1 MPDATGTITSTRRP
15 CDPVGD
21 TRTMSYIEAISAG
34 LREEMEADPG
44 VFCIGEDIGAY
55 GGAFKVTKGFV
66 EQFGEQRV
74 VDTPV
79 AESAI
84 LGAAAGAAIMGL
96 RPVAEMQFADFIACG
111 FNMLVNFAAKVYY
124 RWGARCPMTV
134 RLPSG
139 GGVHGGP
146 FHSQNMEAWFFHVP
160 GLKIVTPSTPADAYG
175 LMKSAIR
182 DDNPVLYFEHKYLYR
197 RVKGPVP
204 QVGGGGVPIGVACQA
219 RPGRDAL
226 VVSYGSTVHTALEA
240 AEKLSREGVGE
251 IEVLDLRS
259 LLPWDREAVLESVER
274 LHRVLILHEAPRTG
288 GVGAEIAAAIAGEAF
303 ECLDAP
309 VMRLASLDTPV
320 PYSPPLEEAFMP
332 TVPEVEKALRELLTY

>member
-1 MPDATGTITSTRRP
+1 MT
-15 CDPVGD
+15 
-21 TRTMSYIEAISAG
+21 YIEAISAG
-34 LREEMEADPG
+34 LREEMQADPT
-44 VFCIGEDIGAY
+44 VFCLGEDIGAY

-66 EQFGEQRV
+66 EEFGKERV
-74 VDTPV
+74 LDTPV

-84 LGAAAGAAIMGL
+84 IGAAAGAAIMGM
-96 RPVAEMQFADFIACG
+96 RPVAEMQFADFVACG
-111 FNMLVNFAAKVYY
+111 YNMLVNYAAKVFW

-160 GLKIVTPSTPADAYG
+160 GLKIVAPSTPADAYG

-197 RVKGPVP
+197 RLKGPVP
-204 QVGGGGVPIGVACQA
+204 QPGDGAVPIGVACQA

-226 VVSYGSTVHTALEA
+226 VVSYGSAVHTALEA
-240 AEKLSREGVGE
+240 AEKLSREGVAE
-251 IEVLDLRS
+251 VEVLDLRS
-259 LLPWDREAVLESVER
+259 LMPWDRVAVLESVER
-274 LHRVLILHEAPRTG
+274 LHRVLIVHEATRTG
-288 GVGAEIAAAIAGEAF
+288 GIGAEIAATIVAENF

-332 TVPEVEKALRELLTY
+332 TVAKVEEALRELISY